1 MDFEIA
7 DKFWKYSESFL
18 TKCLNYDI
26 LKPVQSC
33 CFLRATFPWVF
44 FHQSSKEEMIG
55 FSAKTCTALQTQQPS
70 YGILF
75 SALSN
80 LRPDQQSLATTSWLS
95 TLDYLGDR
103 REIRT
108 TTYLMKVLRLIYIY
122 FGKGKPKIFEISHFR
137 PPCNSGALAA
147 CWQLW
152 ASLSGKS
159 ELNNQES
166 RTKENHSKLTNF
178 RPPCN
183 SGALAVCRLVGSC
196 DLGEEGL
203 PSPPLSPS
211 LSGRFGIEKF
221 EEKEKTS

>member
-80 LRPDQQSLATTSWLS
+80 LRPDQQSLATTSLLS
-95 TLDYLGDR
+95 TLDYLDDR

-108 TTYLMKVLRLIYIY
+108 TTYLMKVYRLIYL
-122 FGKGKPKIFEISHFR
+122 F
-137 PPCNSGALAA
+137 
-147 CWQLW
+147 WQR
-152 ASLSGKS
+152 K
-159 ELNNQES
+159 
-166 RTKENHSKLTNF
+166 TENLRDITFHPSVTVVPWL
-178 RPPCN
+178 
-183 SGALAVCRLVGSC
+183 LVGSC
-196 DLGEEGL
+196 GPPYLGNQNWTIKNQEQKKTTQNLPISDLPATVVPWLFAGL
-203 PSPPLSPS
+203 LAVVTWGRRGFPHHHCLPPYLGDLELKNSKKK
-211 LSGRFGIEKF
+211 R
-221 EEKEKTS
+221 KTS

>member
-7 DKFWKYSESFL
+7 DKFWKYSESFS

-55 FSAKTCTALQTQQPS
+55 FSAKTCTALQTQQSS

-75 SALSN
+75 SGLSN
-80 LRPDQQSLATTSWLS
+80 LRPEQQSLATTSWLS
-95 TLDYLGDR
+95 TLDYLDDR

-108 TTYLMKVLRLIYIY
+108 TTYLMKVYRLIYLFWQRKTENLWDIT
-122 FGKGKPKIFEISHFR
+122 FQTPGPLQQWCLG
-137 PPCNSGALAA
+137 CLLAVV
-147 CWQLW
+147 CL
-152 ASLSGKS
+152 LKS
-159 ELNNQES
+159 EVNNFES
-166 RTKENHSKLTNF
+166 RTKENHSRLTNF

-211 LSGRFGIEKF
+211 LSGRFGVEKF
-221 EEKEKTS
+221 EEKRKTS

>member
-55 FSAKTCTALQTQQPS
+55 FSAKTCTALQTQPS

-80 LRPDQQSLATTSWLS
+80 LRPEQKSLATTSWLS
-95 TLDYLGDR
+95 TLDYLDDR

-108 TTYLMKVLRLIYIY
+108 TWKYTDWYIY

-152 ASLSGKS
+152 ASSSGKS

-178 RPPCN
+178 RPPGN

-196 DLGEEGL
+196 DLGVEGL

-211 LSGRFGIEKF
+211 LSGRFGIKKV
-221 EEKEKTS
+221 EEKRKTS